1 MNPRVAL
8 IILLLF
14 SLQTFGQ
21 KKKGKKEYKI
31 PTELD
36 AAIAEE
42 NYKCVFRNTLSS
54 EQRKQFYPFNKASK
68 ILLISYNDTT
78 AIENTTPVE
87 NKKLDLTKVLETV
100 VLNQIQVDSLTSILY
115 NVGVKSTD
123 YWFQMGDPGR
133 KCYNPRNSIIF
144 LDEKQR
150 AFEYIEI
157 CFECHQDRLSS
168 RKIKNWT
175 TCESKFELLQDYF
188 LWSGIN
194 IGTLR
199 RTD

>member
-1 MNPRVAL
+1 MNPKIVL
-8 IILLLF
+8 TILLLL
-14 SLQTFGQ
+14 SLKTFAQ
-21 KKKGKKEYKI
+21 KKKGKMEYRI

-36 AAIAEE
+36 ASIAEE
-42 NYKCVFRNTLSS
+42 NYKCVFRNTYSQK
-54 EQRKQFYPFNKASK
+54 QRSQFYPFNKASK
-68 ILLISYNDTT
+68 VLLISYNDTI
-78 AIENTTPVE
+78 AIQNTTPVE
-87 NKKLDLTKVLETV
+87 NKKLDLTKIRETIVLSRA
-100 VLNQIQVDSLTSILY
+100 QVDSLTSILY
-115 NVGVKSTD
+115 NVGVKSSD

-175 TCESKFELLQDYF
+175 LCESKFGLLQDYF
-188 LWSGIN
+188 LWTGIK
-194 IGTLR
+194 IGTVR